1 MLYYLIALLIV
12 VVAITTYRHVLQ
24 VDGFAAD
31 LCQGVTD
38 ATVASSVSDACM
50 QKMWLDAGCSTEGTV
65 YPKTGEKMW
74 YHSSPQGA
82 KTVYCD
88 NGANKWPNCG
98 AGNVGE
104 VKRDMGEWAKL
115 MSETHVKGCR
125 GPRCR
130 AVTTP
135 FNDEGGGSAV
145 YLDRH
150 QLSCRADESISQMHL
165 VRSGNNTY
173 QYKYTC
179 CKFPS
184 TPGPAGP
191 MGLPGPPGLPGIAG
205 TPGKMGPP
213 GPAGTAGT
221 SNPAPF
227 GMGHEEDHS
236 EDHSEGCEN
245 E

>member
-1 MLYYLIALLIV
+1 MLYYLIVLLLIV
-12 VVAITTYRHVLQ
+12 VATTTYRH

-31 LCQGVTD
+31 PCQGVTD
-38 ATVASSVSDACM
+38 ATLGSSVSDACM
-50 QKMWLDAGCSTEGTV
+50 QKMWLDAGCSAEGSV
-65 YPKTGEKMW
+65 YPKTGEKNW
-74 YHSSPQGA
+74 YNSG
-82 KTVYCD
+82 K
-88 NGANKWPNCG
+88 G
-98 AGNVGE
+98 GNVGGI
-104 VKRDMGEWAKL
+104 KGDMAAWASL
-115 MSETHVKGCR
+115 MDDGHVKGCR

-135 FNDEGGGSAV
+135 FNDEGGGNAV

-205 TPGKMGPP
+205 PPGKMGPP
-213 GPAGTAGT
+213 GPPGTAGT

-227 GMGHEEDHS
+227 GTGHDEEDHS
-236 EDHSEGCEN
+236 EECESE
-245 E
+245 